1 MKIYYWSPFFSNI
14 ATINSVLRSAES
26 IINYSE
32 KKKKIKISLID
43 AIGEW
48 DKYTEKIN
56 NKIEIIKL
64 NKISLIKYLPKKGYL
79 RSRFSFLFIF
89 FFNFFKLKNLIQKQ
103 KPNFIFVHLM
113 TSLPI
118 FLTLF
123 IKKETKIILRISGLP
138 KLNLVRYCF
147 WKIFSKKI
155 YKVTCPT
162 FSTYQYLLKKN
173 IFDEDKLSILRDPV
187 IKIDDFINKKK
198 SKFDNDNLREKKFI
212 IGIGRFTRQKNFI
225 LLVKAFSDIVKK
237 YPEYNLVLLGEGEQK
252 KNLVKNINNLKISD
266 KVHLLGFQENVYK
279 FLKKADC
286 FILSSLWED
295 PGFVLLEAAVSNTT
309 IISSDCPNGPAEILG
324 NEGFLFK
331 NNSLQDLIEKF
342 NEYKNTKKEIIYKN
356 KILIKKRIK
365 MFTHFQHFQS
375 LKKLII

>member
-123 IKKETKIILRISGLP
+123 IKKKLRS
-138 KLNLVRYCF
+138 Y
-147 WKIFSKKI
+147 
-155 YKVTCPT
+155 
-162 FSTYQYLLKKN
+162 
-173 IFDEDKLSILRDPV
+173 
-187 IKIDDFINKKK
+187 
-198 SKFDNDNLREKKFI
+198 
-212 IGIGRFTRQKNFI
+212 
-225 LLVKAFSDIVKK
+225 
-237 YPEYNLVLLGEGEQK
+237 
-252 KNLVKNINNLKISD
+252 
-266 KVHLLGFQENVYK
+266 
-279 FLKKADC
+279 
-286 FILSSLWED
+286 
-295 PGFVLLEAAVSNTT
+295 
-309 IISSDCPNGPAEILG
+309 
-324 NEGFLFK
+324 
-331 NNSLQDLIEKF
+331 
-342 NEYKNTKKEIIYKN
+342 
-356 KILIKKRIK
+356 
-365 MFTHFQHFQS
+365 
-375 LKKLII
+375 